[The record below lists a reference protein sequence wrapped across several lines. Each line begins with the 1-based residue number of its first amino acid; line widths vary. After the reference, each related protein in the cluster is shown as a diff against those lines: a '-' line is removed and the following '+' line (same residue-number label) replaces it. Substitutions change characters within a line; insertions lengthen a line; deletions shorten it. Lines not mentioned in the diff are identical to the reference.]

1 MHLKMDTSMMTD
13 LHEELRRSKMELTE
27 AREVCKTIDMEKS
40 ALVKEVADFRSD
52 VELLKQENFSLNNE
66 LKMLRHQQ
74 ESMEYSLL
82 VDENSKIRDGYEA
95 RIKAMQEQHKQEIM
109 NIRSDIESLGKEV
122 NDRMISEKILR
133 EHNEELRARVETYMN
148 ADAEKS
154 FTMMKDVSSASSV
167 SEENSKC
174 TELEH
179 RLNEQIEIC
188 RELQEKNEKLNRCNE
203 ELEEEKE
210 DLVRTN
216 LDHCSKIEKMKTT
229 ILELNAE
236 LEVLRVSDTDRQ
248 GNSLFAEV
256 EDRRVEAQRK
266 LKMIEADFKSLQ
278 RKNEQMQ
285 GYNMQLKA
293 QVNSLLTR
301 DKGSVDDKYFERF
314 GMEVQQLTI
323 EKKNLI
329 YEKQKLEEKLARQTS
344 NSVVP
349 PTTNTTTTS
358 TEAEYC
364 KYLKKLLTE
373 RELEIKKLKNELW
386 REGLCLADEINRKVK
401 AEAQVRRLENE
412 KFQLRDT
419 ILKKDVDINMLRLN
433 TGLNVVASENAK
445 SQKVKVEKIEYN
457 SSDNDEE
464 NRAPLQKDAAGNRSN
479 DTNAKKSS
487 LSAEKKPA
495 EEQPQRITA
504 GELDQC
510 AQQ

>member
-1 MHLKMDTSMMTD
+1 
-13 LHEELRRSKMELTE
+13 
-27 AREVCKTIDMEKS
+27 
-40 ALVKEVADFRSD
+40 
-52 VELLKQENFSLNNE
+52 
-66 LKMLRHQQ
+66 
-74 ESMEYSLL
+74 
-82 VDENSKIRDGYEA
+82 
-95 RIKAMQEQHKQEIM
+95 
-109 NIRSDIESLGKEV
+109 
-122 NDRMISEKILR
+122 
-133 EHNEELRARVETYMN
+133 
-148 ADAEKS
+148 
-154 FTMMKDVSSASSV
+154 
-167 SEENSKC
+167 
-174 TELEH
+174 
-179 RLNEQIEIC
+179 
-188 RELQEKNEKLNRCNE
+188 
-203 ELEEEKE
+203 
-210 DLVRTN
+210 
-216 LDHCSKIEKMKTT
+216 
-229 ILELNAE
+229 
-236 LEVLRVSDTDRQ
+236 
-248 GNSLFAEV
+248 
-256 EDRRVEAQRK
+256 
-266 LKMIEADFKSLQ
+266 
-278 RKNEQMQ
+278 MQ

-301 DKGSVDDKYFERF
+301 DKGSVDDQYFERF

-349 PTTNTTTTS
+349 PTTTTTT

-364 KYLKKLLTE
+364 KYLKKLLTD
-373 RELEIKKLKNELW
+373 RELEIKKLKHESW

-412 KFQLRDT
+412 KFELRNT

-445 SQKVKVEKIEYN
+445 LASQKVKVEKIEYN